1 VINLNVTL
9 LIQLVIVLTV
19 MVLLNQILFK
29 PVLRIIEERRARTE
43 GRRKA
48 AVELDGKAEGLWAEY
63 QKTLQEARGQA
74 ERTRSEFVRQAEEE
88 RQRITEEAAGESEKT
103 VSAVRARI
111 RAEAADA
118 RKLLEAEAKRLADSA
133 AQKILGRSV

>member
-1 VINLNVTL
+1 MINLNITL
-9 LIQLVIVLTV
+9 VIQLVIVLTV

-29 PVLRIIEERRARTE
+29 PVLRILEERKARTE

-48 AVELDGKAEGLWAEY
+48 AGELDGRSEAMWSDY
-63 QKTLQEARGQA
+63 QKRLQEARAQA
-74 ERTRSEFVRQAEEE
+74 DRSRSEFVRQAEEE
-88 RQRITEEAAGESEKT
+88 RQRITEEAAGEAEKA